1 MPKDG
6 ELFRVFTLFEPEK
19 CFRWKAFILSKQ
31 INSCPFRGSSVKL
44 DGLLDAGIWKLL
56 KNLKPKCLCLLVD
69 TSTGS
74 TSVLGKHKAWLWLKV
89 WATELTTKVF
99 DEVHPDEYTSL
110 NRMHSPARRCPYWGC
125 YSARTAAK
133 MHSERLLFSEN
144 SQFQGMKYQA
154 TSGSRIVL
162 ALNASLL
169 TNFKESQF

>member
-31 INSCPFRGSSVKL
+31 INSCPFRGYSVKL

-99 DEVHPDEYTSL
+99 DEVHPMNTHRSIECTRRLDDVRTEDVAQPEQQPKYTR
-110 NRMHSPARRCPYWGC
+110 NGC
-125 YSARTAAK
+125 CFLKIRNSKAWSTRPLLVAA
-133 MHSERLLFSEN
+133 SS
-144 SQFQGMKYQA
+144 
-154 TSGSRIVL
+154 SR
-162 ALNASLL
+162 
-169 TNFKESQF
+169 